1 MEDKRTNGTPSFH
14 EFCQNLIKKR
24 EEALKQ
30 NPALA
35 EEDKS
40 PLVDPVISRGRADI
54 IVAEKDKEM

>member
-1 MEDKRTNGTPSFH
+1 MQDNQNSSFH

-35 EEDKS
+35 EEDKG
-40 PLVDPVISRGRADI
+40 PLVDPVICRGRADI
-54 IVAEKDKEM
+54 IVADQDKEM